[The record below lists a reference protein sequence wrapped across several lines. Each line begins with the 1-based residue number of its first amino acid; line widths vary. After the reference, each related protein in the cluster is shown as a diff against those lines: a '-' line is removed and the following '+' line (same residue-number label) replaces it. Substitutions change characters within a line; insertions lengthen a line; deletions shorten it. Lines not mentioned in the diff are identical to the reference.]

1 MLLAVVNG
9 DDERDAHRMAQTTL
23 KRAIDDFR
31 AWLTEH
37 PSEGV
42 DVKAAVDDAELALR
56 WKRDDSRGDA
66 ELLEWDDVD
75 LDDFTM
81 WCVQKLVAT
90 PRGRTL
96 LRSLA
101 VFFGYLDEPELAEDA
116 LDQEEEWLKAIADPT
131 LFSPGKAAL
140 YRGR

>member
-1 MLLAVVNG
+1 M
-9 DDERDAHRMAQTTL
+9 ETTRRDAHRMAQTIL

-37 PSEGV
+37 PSMGI

-56 WKRDDSRGDA
+56 WKRDDARGDG
-66 ELLEWDDVD
+66 ELLDWDDVD

-90 PRGRTL
+90 PKEYRTV

-101 VFFGYLDEPELAEDA
+101 LLFTYLDEPELAEDA
-116 LDQEEEWLKAIADPT
+116 LDQEEELLEAMADPT